1 MALRRRMRYAGA
13 MGNDFGGPGEGAAM
27 TRPMRLADL
36 AALAGV
42 STSTV
47 SRALAGHS
55 SVNVA
60 TRDRIQALARE
71 HDVRP
76 NQLAR
81 NLRLRSTGA
90 IGLALPLGHAKTQ
103 HLTDPFFLTLLGFL
117 ADGLVERGYDILL
130 SRVIPEA
137 NDWLDRLVDSGRIDG
152 LLLVG
157 QSDQYDTIER
167 VAGRYGPLVVWGVNR
182 PGQRHVT
189 IGSDNILGGR
199 IAAEHLIA
207 RGRRRLLFLGDP
219 APPEFGERHQGFVA
233 AAGEAG
239 LEVELLS
246 TAVEPDAVRASLGA
260 RLARGVAPDGI
271 FAVSDVAAMSAL
283 AALAER
289 GLDVPRDVGI
299 VGYDDVTLAAHT
311 SPPLTTIRQ
320 DLALGASLMV
330 ERLLRRIEGEAA
342 PSAVVV
348 PELVVRGS
356 T

>member
-1 MALRRRMRYAGA
+1 
-13 MGNDFGGPGEGAAM
+13 M

-60 TRDRIQALARE
+60 TRERLQALARE

-117 ADGLVERGYDILL
+117 ADALVVRGYDILL

-137 NDWLDRLVDSGRIDG
+137 DDWLDRLLDSGRTDG

-167 VAGRYGPLVVWGVNR
+167 VGARRPPLVVWGVNR
-182 PGQRHVT
+182 PGQQHVA
-189 IGSDNILGGR
+189 IGSDNVLGGR

-207 RGRRRLLFLGDP
+207 IGRRRLLFLGDP
-219 APPEFGERHQGFVA
+219 APPEFADRQKGFFA
-233 AAGEAG
+233 AAQEAG
-239 LEVELLS
+239 L
-246 TAVEPDAVRASLGA
+246 AVEMLPTATDPDAVHHALRA
-260 RLARGVAPDGI
+260 RLDKGTPPDGI

-283 AALAER
+283 RALAEK
-289 GLDVPRDVGI
+289 GLDVPGDVAI
-299 VGYDDVTLAAHT
+299 IGYDDVTLASHT

-320 DLALGASLMV
+320 DLALGATLMV
-330 ERLLRRIEGEAA
+330 DRLLRRIEGEDVG
-342 PSAVVV
+342 SALVP
-348 PELVVRGS
+348 PELIVRGS
-356 T
+356 TVG